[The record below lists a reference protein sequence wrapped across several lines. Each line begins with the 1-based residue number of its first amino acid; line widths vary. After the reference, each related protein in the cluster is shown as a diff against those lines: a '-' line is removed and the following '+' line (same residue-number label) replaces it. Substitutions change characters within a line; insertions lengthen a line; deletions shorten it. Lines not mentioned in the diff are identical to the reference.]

1 MTTAADQRPISVL
14 IAALGGEG
22 GGVLSNWIVRA
33 IEHHGL
39 IVQSTSIPGVAQR
52 TGATTYYIEAFPV
65 PAAELGGRRPVLS
78 LYPSV
83 GDIDVMVASE
93 LVEAGRAIQGGFVTP
108 DRTTLIAST
117 HRTFAIGER
126 AAMDD
131 GRFDSE
137 RVLDAAS
144 RQSKALVLADFAT
157 LAKDNGTSLNAVL
170 LGVIAASGALPVP
183 SDAYEHAIRAQGIA
197 VEPNLAGFRL
207 GLEFG
212 ARGGAKELPAAPGKR
227 PNPRVAGE
235 IEQRATATF
244 PSGLHDIVVEAVRR
258 LVEYQ
263 DPAYAGR
270 YLDRLESVMDAERMA
285 GGDLSLTAETG
296 RWLALWM
303 AYQDVIRV
311 AQLKADPARHA
322 RVLDEIRAGS
332 DDPVTVTEFLKPG
345 VDELCSILPP
355 SLARAVLWASERT
368 GLRRRLNVGLHI
380 KTTTING
387 YLRIRLLSKLRPWRP
402 RTHRFG
408 EEQAAIEAW
417 LGHITRAAGIDL
429 ALALEIAA
437 CAQLI
442 KGYGDTHERGMA
454 SYMKIVREVVEPALA
469 GTLDA
474 ARANDALANV
484 RAAAL
489 ADPTGARLDEV
500 IGAIGAAT
508 DAARPRA
515 AE

>member
-1 MTTAADQRPISVL
+1 MTTAGQRPISLL

-22 GGVLSNWIVRA
+22 GGVLSGWIVGA

-39 IVQSTSIPGVAQR
+39 VAQSTSIPGVAQR
-52 TGATTYYIEAFPV
+52 TGATTYYIETFPV

-93 LVEAGRAIQGGFVTP
+93 LIEAGRAIQSGFVTP

-117 HRTFAIGER
+117 HRTYAIGER
-126 AAMDD
+126 SATADD
-131 GRFDSE
+131 RFDSA
-137 RVLDAAS
+137 RVLDAANARS
-144 RQSKALVLADFAT
+144 ARALLADFAT

-170 LGVIAASGALPVP
+170 LGVVAASGALPVP
-183 SDAYEHAIRAQGIA
+183 ADSYEHAVRAQGIA

-207 GLEFG
+207 GLAFAGRG
-212 ARGGAKELPAAPGKR
+212 AAPELPAMPGKR
-227 PNPRVAGE
+227 HNLRSAGE
-235 IEQRATATF
+235 IEHRARTAF
-244 PSGLHDIVVEAVRR
+244 PAGMHDIVVEAVRR
-258 LVEYQ
+258 LAEYQ

-270 YLDRLESVMDAERMA
+270 YLDRLEAILDAERSA
-285 GGDLSLTAETG
+285 GGDLTLTRESG
-296 RWLALWM
+296 RLLALWM

-322 RVLDEIRAGS
+322 RVLDEIRAGE

-345 VDELCSILPP
+345 IDELCSILPP
-355 SLARAVLWASERT
+355 LLARAVLWASER
-368 GLRRRLNVGLHI
+368 GDWRRRLHLGMQV

-387 YLRIRLLSKLRPWRP
+387 FARVWLLSKLRPWRP
-402 RTHRFG
+402 RTHRFR
-408 EEQAAIEAW
+408 EEQAAIETW
-417 LGHITRAAGIDL
+417 LGHIARAAGIDL
-429 ALALEIAA
+429 ALAIEIAA

-454 SYMKIVREVVEPALA
+454 SYLKIVSEVVEPALS
-469 GTLDA
+469 GTLA
-474 ARANDALANV
+474 ADRAGDALANL

-489 ADPTGARLDEV
+489 ADPSGQRLTEV
-500 IGAIGAAT
+500 LAAIADSAL
-508 DAARPRA
+508 PRA

>member
-1 MTTAADQRPISVL
+1 VTTADPRPISLL

-39 IVQSTSIPGVAQR
+39 IAQSTSIPGVAQR
-52 TGATTYYIEAFPV
+52 TGATTYYIETFPV
-65 PAAELGGRRPVLS
+65 PVAELGGRRPVLS

-93 LVEAGRAIQGGFVTP
+93 MIEAGRAIQSGFVTP

-117 HRTFAIGER
+117 HRAYAIGER
-126 AAMDD
+126 SAMDD
-131 GRFDSE
+131 GRFDSA
-137 RVLDAAS
+137 RVLDAANARSS
-144 RQSKALVLADFAT
+144 RALLADFAT

-170 LGVIAASGALPVP
+170 LGVVAASRALPVP
-183 SDAYEHAIRAQGIA
+183 AESYEHAIRAQGIA

-207 GLEFG
+207 GLSFAG
-212 ARGGAKELPAAPGKR
+212 PGVAPELPATPGKR
-227 PNPRVAGE
+227 HNTRSAGE
-235 IEQRATATF
+235 IEHRARTAF
-244 PSGLHDIVVEAVRR
+244 PAGTHDVVIEAVRR

-270 YLDRLESVMDAERMA
+270 YLDRLEAVLDAERSA
-285 GGDLSLTAETG
+285 GGDLTLTRETG

-311 AQLKADPARHA
+311 AQLKADPVRHA
-322 RVLDEIRAGS
+322 RVLDEVRAGA

-345 VDELCSILPP
+345 VDELCSILPT
-355 SLARAVLWASERT
+355 SVARAVLWAT
-368 GLRRRLNVGLHI
+368 GRGAWRRRLHLGMHV

-387 YLRIRLLSKLRPWRP
+387 FARVWLLSKLRPWRP
-402 RTHRFG
+402 RTHRFH
-408 EEQAAIEAW
+408 EEQAAIETW
-417 LGHITRAAGIDL
+417 LGHITRAAAIDL
-429 ALALEIAA
+429 GFAIEIAA

-442 KGYGDTHERGMA
+442 KGYGDTHERGKA
-454 SYMKIVREVVEPALA
+454 SYLRIVGDVVEPALA
-469 GTLDA
+469 GTLA
-474 ARANDALANV
+474 VERANDALANV

-489 ADPTGARLDEV
+489 ADPSGQRLAEV
-500 IGAIGAAT
+500 ITAIA
-508 DAARPRA
+508 DSEMPRA

>member
-1 MTTAADQRPISVL
+1 VTTTDQRPISIL

-22 GGVLSNWIVRA
+22 GGVLSNWIVKA

-39 IVQSTSIPGVAQR
+39 IAQSTSIPGVAQR
-52 TGATTYYIEAFPV
+52 TGATTYYIETFPV
-65 PAAELGGRRPVLS
+65 PAADLGDRRPILS

-83 GDIDVMVASE
+83 GDIDLMVASE
-93 LVEAGRAIQGGFVTP
+93 LIEAGRAVQSGFVTP

-117 HRTFAIGER
+117 HRAFAIGER
-126 AAMDD
+126 AAPSD

-137 RVLDAAS
+137 RVLEAANARSS
-144 RQSKALVLADFAT
+144 RALLADFST

-170 LGVIAASGALPVP
+170 LGVVAASGALPVP
-183 SDAYEHAIRAQGIA
+183 AESYEHAIQAQGIA

-207 GLEFG
+207 GLEIAGRG
-212 ARGGAKELPAAPGKR
+212 ATPTLPAMPGKR
-227 PNPRVAGE
+227 HNQRSAGE
-235 IEQRATATF
+235 IENRVRTAF
-244 PSGLHDIVVEAVRR
+244 PTGLHDTVVEAVRR
-258 LVEYQ
+258 LAEFQ

-270 YLDRLESVMDAERMA
+270 YLDRLEAVLDAERGA
-285 GGDLSLTAETG
+285 GGDLTLTRETG

-311 AQLKADPARHA
+311 AQLKADPVRHA
-322 RVLDEIRAGS
+322 RVLDEVRAGE

-345 VDELCSILPP
+345 VDELCSILPS
-355 SLARAVLWASERT
+355 SLARVVLWASGR
-368 GLRRRLNVGLHI
+368 GALRRRLHFGMHV

-387 YLRIRLLSKLRPWRP
+387 FARIWLLSKLRRWRP
-402 RTHRFG
+402 RTHRFR
-408 EEQAAIEAW
+408 EEQAAIETW
-417 LGHITRAAGIDL
+417 LGHITRAAPMNLGL
-429 ALALEIAA
+429 AIEIAS

-454 SYMKIVREVVEPALA
+454 SYLKIVKDVVEPALS
-469 GTLDA
+469 GTLEVELA
-474 ARANDALANV
+474 SDALANV

-489 ADPTGARLDEV
+489 ADPSGKRLDAV
-500 IGAIGAAT
+500 IAAISDSALL
-508 DAARPRA
+508 RA